1 VVLGFS
7 QRYVGNVNLAVE
19 AGNAT
24 KTETRENLAYSCGSY
39 ISDRYLDLMRDCLT
53 RSAFPES
60 WDPVTYPRGAWQGYA
75 LAPLQ
80 TLLRLKRIH
89 LCRPFQYSAGK
100 RSIGDDWPPEAET
113 MIGLERLAN
122 LRKCCISVVRDGI
135 PGDFCETGVW
145 RGGACIYMRAV
156 LEAMQ
161 ETARNVWVC
170 DSFEGLPKPTCAAD
184 RKLNKSGQMNMPGT
198 LWRYKQLAVSLDEV
212 RRNFARYGLLDD
224 RVRFVKGWFG
234 ESLPRAPI
242 QQLSVLRL
250 DGDLY
255 ESTWDAM
262 VNLYPKLSAG
272 GYLIVDDYESKDQCG
287 RAIHDYRDGYG
298 ITDSI
303 ERIDGRGVFWQR
315 SK

>member
-1 VVLGFS
+1 MKVSLTVH
-7 QRYVGNVNLAVE
+7 R
-19 AGNAT
+19 
-24 KTETRENLAYSCGSY
+24 RENMDCEKLDILLSTGPDVG
-39 ISDRYLDLMRDCLT
+39 DRYLDLIRDCIT
-53 RSAFPES
+53 RAAFPES
-60 WDPVTYPRGAWQGYA
+60 WEPVNYPRRSWQAYV

-80 TLLRLKRIH
+80 ALLRVRNMH
-89 LCRPFQYSAGK
+89 LCRRFQYSK
-100 RSIGDDWPPEAET
+100 WNRSHGEDWPPEAET

-122 LRKCCISVVRDGI
+122 LRRCCITAIREGV

-145 RGGACIYMRAV
+145 RGGACIYMRAILQATQDTV
-156 LEAMQ
+156 
-161 ETARNVWVC
+161 RSVWVC
-170 DSFEGLPKPTCAAD
+170 DSFEGLPKPAHEAD
-184 RKLNKSGQMNMPGT
+184 LKLNESGRMNPPST

-212 RRNFARYGLLDD
+212 KRNFERYGLLDD
-224 RVRFVKGWFG
+224 RVRFIKGRFC

-242 QQLSVLRL
+242 GQLSVLRL

-255 ESTWDAM
+255 ESTWDAL

-272 GYLIVDDYESKDQCG
+272 GFLIVDDYESTDQCA
-287 RAIHDYRDGYG
+287 RAIHEYRDRYG